1 MPIQGFSTVD
11 LGYERGDYIAN
22 IVTKSSDYNFTKT
35 YFELFQQVWVDDERM
50 EDITTQVIEYISTVY
65 KENSP
70 EFIYFV
76 ILYNIF
82 NEFLEDINEDLL
94 PNEATGFKETEIWNR
109 LYSFQKDAV
118 IGIINKLQKYNGC
131 ILADSV
137 ELGKTGLPIGKT
149 IQTIYYIKIDLIMMF
164 FIILIYHEI
173 VDIPMALIWED
184 LIGAIMIW

>member
-1 MPIQGFSTVD
+1 MD

-22 IVTKSSDYNFTKT
+22 FINKSDDYNFTKA
-35 YFELFQQVWVDDERM
+35 YMELFQQVWLDDEKL
-50 EDITTQVIEYISTVY
+50 EDVTLEVIEYITTVY

-82 NEFLEDINEDLL
+82 NEFLEDINQELL

-118 IGIINKLQKYNGC
+118 IGIINKLKNTMDVY
-131 ILADSV
+131 L
-137 ELGKTGLPIGKT
+137 
-149 IQTIYYIKIDLIMMF
+149 QT
-164 FIILIYHEI
+164 
-173 VDIPMALIWED
+173 V
-184 LIGAIMIW
+184 